1 MSLVVTFEIHTND
14 MSLLNDLL
22 EAEYHPKQQ
31 IETKITNGLRLRNNP
46 KLLKKNVPLLPH
58 HTFKLLFDTLSPAMV
73 LTAAEY
79 LFKKLKREK
88 GSSMLFFGKEE
99 IEIDQDEIERILKKK
114 LKID

>member
-1 MSLVVTFEIHTND
+1 MALHNKSKF
-14 MSLLNDLL
+14 
-22 EAEYHPKQQ
+22 
-31 IETKITNGLRLRNNP
+31 
-46 KLLKKNVPLLPH
+46 LKKNVPLLPH
-58 HTFKLLFDTLSPAMV
+58 HTFKLLFATLSPAMV

-99 IEIDQDEIERILKKK
+99 IEIDQDEIKRILKKK

>member
-14 MSLLNDLL
+14 MNLLNDLL

-31 IETKITNGLRLRNNP
+31 IEIKITNGLRLRNNP

-73 LTAAEY
+73 LTAAKY

-88 GSSMLFFGKEE
+88 GSSVLFFGKEK
-99 IEIDQDEIERILKKK
+99 IEINQDEIERILKKK

>member
-14 MSLLNDLL
+14 MNLLNDLL

-31 IETKITNGLRLRNNP
+31 IETKLTNGLRLRNNP
-46 KLLKKNVPLLPH
+46 KFLKKNVPLLPH

-79 LFKKLKREK
+79 LFKKLKREE
-88 GSSMLFFGKEE
+88 GSSTLVFGKEE
-99 IEIDQDEIERILKKK
+99 IGINKDEIERILKKK
-114 LKID
+114 LRIE